1 MEKNYR
7 LKIYRYTEKVARV
20 DEYFETL
27 GHAMI
32 RIMTY
37 GAEQRALDK
46 CPFEVEWQIDD
57 YANNDNNNNL
67 CFVEGK
73 YNECWD
79 PIIRTMETYE

>member
-1 MEKNYR
+1 MERNYR
-7 LKIYRYTEKVARV
+7 LKIGRYLDRGAKV

-57 YANNDNNNNL
+57 YADNDQGNNL
-67 CFVEGK
+67 GFVQGK
-73 YNECWD
+73 YNECWE
-79 PIIRTMETYE
+79 PIIITMVTYE